1 MAIAGVVQKN
11 GIEMEYCKFG
21 SGDKIFA
28 RSIRNYDVSDELKK
42 IKCPVSRLSCLLKI
56 CNKGTEKWMK

>member
-21 SGDKIFA
+21 SGDKIFVIF
-28 RSIRNYDVSDELKK
+28 R
-42 IKCPVSRLSCLLKI
+42 PVSRLSCLLKI
-56 CNKGTEKWMK
+56 CNKGTEKCMK